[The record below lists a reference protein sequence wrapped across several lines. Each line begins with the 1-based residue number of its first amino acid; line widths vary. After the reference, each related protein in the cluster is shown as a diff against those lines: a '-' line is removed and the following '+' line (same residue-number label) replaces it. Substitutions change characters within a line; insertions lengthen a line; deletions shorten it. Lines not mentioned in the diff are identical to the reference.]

1 METWESRGRLVEV
14 AIATP
19 LEKELVREIE
29 DTDAR
34 LQITHDPTLLPPPRY
49 PSDHKGDPDF
59 RRDAEGE
66 RRWSEMLETA
76 EVLFG
81 TPGDSAKGLADAI
94 RRGGRLKWIQ
104 ATSAGAGEQVKT
116 AGLSEEDLGRVA
128 VTTASGVHATPLAEF
143 CLLGL
148 LALKKDLPRL
158 LHDKSERHWDH
169 YPMQELRG
177 KTVLVVGLGKIG
189 LEVARLAR
197 CFGMHTVGLKRQP
210 EGDLPEVDELYPSQR
225 LKEIIPRADA
235 VVVTLPLTEETSNLI
250 DRGAIG
256 LMKHE
261 CIFVN
266 VGRGGVVDE
275 DALVGALREKRIAGA
290 ALDVF
295 REEPLPSVSPLWELP
310 NVLVSPHTAALSIS
324 ENERIVELFKENL
337 KRYLDGK
344 ELLNRVDPK
353 TFY

>member
-1 METWESRGRLVEV
+1 MEAGEGDGRAVEV
-14 AIATP
+14 VIATP
-19 LEKELVREIE
+19 LEEELVREIR

-34 LQITHDPTLLPPPRY
+34 LRITHEPALLPPPRY

-59 RRDAEGE
+59 RRDSRGE
-66 RRWSEMLETA
+66 QRWNEMLDNA

-81 TPGDSAKGLADAI
+81 APGDSAEGLADAV
-94 RRGGRLKWIQ
+94 RRGGRLRWIQ
-104 ATSAGAGEQVKT
+104 ATSAGAGEQVKA
-116 AGLSEEDLGRVA
+116 AGLSEADLERVA

-148 LALKKDLPRL
+148 MAFTKDLPKL
-158 LHDKSERHWDH
+158 LDDKSERRWDH
-169 YPMQELRG
+169 YPVQELKG
-177 KTVLVVGLGKIG
+177 QTVLVVGLGKIG

-197 CFGMHTVGLKRQP
+197 CFGMHTLGLKRQP

-250 DRGAIG
+250 DRDAIG
-256 LMKHE
+256 LMKPG
-261 CIFVN
+261 CVFVN

-275 DALVGALREKRIAGA
+275 DALVEALKEKRIAGA

-295 REEPLPSVSPLWELP
+295 REEPLPPESPLWRLP
-310 NVLVSPHTAALSIS
+310 NVLVSPHTAALSVS
-324 ENERIVELFKENL
+324 ENQRIVELFKENL
-337 KRYLDGK
+337 MRYLAGED
-344 ELLNRVDPK
+344 LRNRVDPQN
-353 TFY
+353 FY